1 MYRGA
6 IGVAAAVVVTE
17 VLGEV
22 AVADVDD
29 VVAGGGGVEGLG
41 RDERDEDEEEKEGK
55 EGKEGRDKRRR

>member
-6 IGVAAAVVVTE
+6 IGVAAAVVVAE

-22 AVADVDD
+22 AVADVYD

-41 RDERDEDEEEKEGK
+41 RDEREDDEEE
-55 EGKEGRDKRRR
+55 KEGRDKRRR

>member
-6 IGVAAAVVVTE
+6 IGVAAAVVVAE

-22 AVADVDD
+22 AVADVYD

-41 RDERDEDEEEKEGK
+41 RDAREDDEEE
-55 EGKEGRDKRRR
+55 KEGRDKRRR